1 MKFLTPV
8 FAVLISL
15 TITMTAVAQNQPYD
29 PARQAEID
37 ARNNNNPYAPPSYV
51 TPDRRPPP
59 PGYNPGYGEYGPNYT
74 RQWRDYG
81 TTQLPK
87 LISQDVTINVNGQLV
102 NEIILRAIKNQAQ
115 IESALAYLSNGQVID
130 LRQLTGTI
138 GSQNEFRTQL
148 DYRYSLRVDRLVFKA
163 TSSNLFGSRGQLKVI
178 LGLAN

>member
-8 FAVLISL
+8 FAALVSL
-15 TITMTAVAQNQPYD
+15 TITTAALAQNQPYD

-37 ARNNNNPYAPPSYV
+37 ARNNNNPYAPPYI
-51 TPDRRPPP
+51 TPDHRPPP
-59 PGYNPGYGEYGPNYT
+59 PGYNPGYGDYGPNYT

-81 TTQLPK
+81 TTRVPK
-87 LISQDVTINVNGQLV
+87 LISQDVTIDVRGQLV
-102 NEIILRAIKNQAQ
+102 NEIILRAVDNQVQ
-115 IESALAYLSNGQVID
+115 IDSALAYLSNGQVID
-130 LRQLTGTI
+130 MRQVTGTI
-138 GSQNEFRTQL
+138 GRQNEFRAQL